1 MRGRSG
7 TDADLNDRVLRDLCV
22 ASRDRL
28 HRSGGL
34 VLLFVFHPP
43 QSGDRS
49 HADPEAAAFTAGYPS
64 RDSPFGYGAAAILGL
79 LFDRLSRGQERCD
92 GTLFRIRGAPVVV
105 GGGGVRRVSGSA

>member
-1 MRGRSG
+1 AHFFTFSSPSLVLPSSLH
-7 TDADLNDRVLRDLCV
+7 DALPILYDRVLRDLCV

-34 VLLFVFHPP
+34 VPLFVFHPP

-64 RDSPFGYGAAAILGL
+64 RDSPFGYRSEEHTSELQSRVDLVCRL
-79 LFDRLSRGQERCD
+79 LLEKK
-92 GTLFRIRGAPVVV
+92 
-105 GGGGVRRVSGSA
+105 